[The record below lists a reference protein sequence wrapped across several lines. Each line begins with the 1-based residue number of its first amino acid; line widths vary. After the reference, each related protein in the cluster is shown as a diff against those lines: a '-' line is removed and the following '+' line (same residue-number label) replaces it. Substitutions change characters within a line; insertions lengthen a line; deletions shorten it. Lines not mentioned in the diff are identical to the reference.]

1 MKFGANRLSDGHLTL
16 MILVCLCCSAQ
27 GLGAAANPYETITTR
42 NVFGIKP
49 PAPPAPVEQPKP
61 QAPEIKLQ
69 GLTTI
74 LGNKLVLF
82 KATIPAKPPEQPAPK
97 QMSFMLSEGQRDGE
111 IEVLE
116 INAVA
121 GIVKFRNYGVEQ
133 TLNMKDNVDK
143 PVVLAAPPPLP
154 GVPGVTAPTANPAG
168 TIPAPVVPGSVT
180 TIGGGQRTIPTRN
193 VRSSS
198 EGDGASALANGS
210 SAAGQVGSQRSI
222 EANVALYEINRAKN
236 EKLIQSGVKLPRMPE
251 HPLLQRARAEA
262 TPQSQ

>member
-1 MKFGANRLSDGHLTL
+1 MKFGANRLSDGHLAV
-16 MILVCLCCSAQ
+16 MILLCLCCSAQ
-27 GLGAAANPYETITTR
+27 GLHAAANPYETITTR

-49 PAPPAPVEQPKP
+49 PAPPAPVVPP
-61 QAPEIKLQ
+61 QVPAPEIKLQ

-116 INAVA
+116 INDVA

-143 PVVLAAPPPLP
+143 PVVLVAPPLP
-154 GVPGVTAPTANPAG
+154 PGAPGIPVPTANPAG
-168 TIPAPVVPGSVT
+168 TIPAPVPAGSVT

-198 EGDGASALANGS
+198 EGDGASSLANGS
-210 SAAGQVGSQRSI
+210 SAAGQAGSQRSI

-236 EKLIQSGVKLPRMPE
+236 EKLIEAGVKIPRMPKNRDSQLIVSSK
-251 HPLLQRARAEA
+251 LL
-262 TPQSQ
+262 

>member
-1 MKFGANRLSDGHLTL
+1 MKFEANKLSGCQWAA
-16 MILVCLCCSAQ
+16 LVLACLICSTR
-27 GLGAAANPYETITTR
+27 GLCAAANPYETITTR

-49 PAPPAPVEQPKP
+49 PAPPPPVTPP
-61 QAPEIKLQ
+61 QVPAPEIKLQ

-116 INAVA
+116 INDVA

-143 PVVLAAPPPLP
+143 PVVLVVPPSPAGAPGAP
-154 GVPGVTAPTANPAG
+154 APTPNPAG
-168 TIPAPVVPGSVT
+168 TIPAPVPAGSVT

-193 VRSSS
+193 IRSSS
-198 EGDGASALANGS
+198 EGDGVSSLANGS
-210 SAAGQVGSQRSI
+210 SAAAQAGSQRSL

-236 EKLIQSGVKLPRMPE
+236 EKLIEAGVKIPRMPE
-251 HPLLQRARAEA
+251 HSLLQRSRAETGA
-262 TPQSQ
+262 QSQ